1 MRIIRCFAVLLAA
14 VAMAV
19 PAMKAEKLFIHF
31 TDGTQMELDFADR
44 PVITFNSRNGLK
56 IKSNAMGLKTKA
68 FNLVTKITF
77 GDLSGITDA
86 VTADRQICPEASNRV
101 ALIGFKTGTRVTV
114 SAVNGVVCRT
124 ATVDNEARFE
134 LPLDGLAKG
143 VYVIAA
149 DHEVCKL
156 VID

>member
-1 MRIIRCFAVLLAA
+1 MTIIRRFAVLLAA
-14 VAMAV
+14 AALTV

-44 PVITFNSRNGLK
+44 PNITFNSRNGLK
-56 IKSNAMGLKTKA
+56 IKSNSMGLKTKA
-68 FNLVTKITF
+68 FNTVTKITF

-86 VTADRQICPEASNRV
+86 VTGDRLIRPEASNRV
-101 ALIGFKTGTRVTV
+101 ALIGFKVGTTVTLT
-114 SAVNGVVCRT
+114 AVNGLVCRT
-124 ATVDNEARFE
+124 ATVTDESRFE

-143 VYVIAA
+143 IYVIAA